1 MDEAVH
7 KANIQLSR
15 AGCKVKLTQRRA
27 GGSLSLVGTFPPKPG
42 SHKSKPHQQKISL
55 KSITGFSVLP
65 HAEGIKRAVA
75 EAKRLD
81 STLTLN
87 LFNWNDY
94 SDIPADRSK
103 APIAGALIPKFE
115 AWYFETRGRSGST
128 ETTWETDY
136 WEVYKRIDP
145 EARLTQDLLEDLIR
159 RTKPNSRS
167 RKRYYQ
173 ALKKLAEFGE
183 LEVNLKRIQEL
194 KGNYSSESVEPK
206 TLLTDEEIEELWS
219 QIDEPWLR
227 LCFGYLVTFGLRN
240 HELYYLDN
248 QALLEGG
255 YTIIVG
261 RNTKSKRQ
269 RVAYALPR
277 QWIEQFELRQEF
289 KLEPTPGKT
298 NRRLGE
304 VFSQAF
310 LNRNLP
316 SPYTFRHCWRERAI
330 RWGVDPSVAA
340 KSLGHSVSVSQQ
352 HYTAWISEKTCDL
365 AFERAE
371 EIGRN
376 AGSVPQS

>member
-1 MDEAVH
+1 VE
-7 KANIQLSR
+7 QS
-15 AGCKVKLTQRRA
+15 
-27 GGSLSLVGTFPPKPG
+27 P
-42 SHKSKPHQQKISL
+42 
-55 KSITGFSVLP
+55 
-65 HAEGIKRAVA
+65 
-75 EAKRLD
+75 
-81 STLTLN
+81 
-87 LFNWNDY
+87 
-94 SDIPADRSK
+94 
-103 APIAGALIPKFE
+103 GALAGTLIPRFE
-115 AWYFETRGRSGST
+115 AWYFETRGRTERT

-136 WEVYKRIDP
+136 WEVYKRIAP
-145 EARLTQDLLEDLIR
+145 EARLTQDLLEELIR

-167 RKRYYQ
+167 RKRYCQ
-173 ALKKLAEFGE
+173 AIKKLIEFGE
-183 LEVNLKRIQEL
+183 LNLNLRRIQEL
-194 KGNYSSESVEPK
+194 KGSYSSGSVEPK
-206 TLLTDEEIEELWS
+206 TLLTDEEIEQIWA

-240 HELYYLDN
+240 HELYYIDN
-248 QALLEGG
+248 QDLLAGG
-255 YTIIVG
+255 HTIVIG

-277 QWIEQFELRQEF
+277 RWIEQFELRQELTL
-289 KLEPTPGKT
+289 KPKPGKT

-310 LNRNLP
+310 LSRNLP

-330 RWGVDPSVAA
+330 RLGVDPSVAA

-371 EIGRN
+371 EMGRN

>member
-7 KANIQLSR
+7 KANALLAQG
-15 AGCKVKLTQRRA
+15 GCQVKLVQRRT

-42 SHKSKPHQQKISL
+42 SHHNKPHQQKISL
-55 KSITGFSVLP
+55 KAITGFSVLP
-65 HAEGIKRAVA
+65 HAEGIKRAIA

-81 STLTLN
+81 SSLTLN

-94 SDIPADRSK
+94 LETAVDSSN
-103 APIAGALIPKFE
+103 APLAGSLIPKFE
-115 AWYFETRGRSGST
+115 AWYFETRGRTEST

-136 WEVYKRIDP
+136 WEVYKRLAPDT
-145 EARLTQDLLEDLIR
+145 RLTQDLVEDLIR

-167 RKRYYQ
+167 RKRYCQ
-173 ALKKLAEFGE
+173 AFKKLAEFGE
-183 LEVNLKRIQEL
+183 LDLNLRRIQEL
-194 KGNYSSESVEPK
+194 KGSYSSQSVKPK
-206 TLLTDEEIEELWS
+206 ILLTDAEIEQIWG

-227 LCFGYLVTFGLRN
+227 LCFGYLATFGLRN
-240 HELYYLDN
+240 HELYYIDN
-248 QALLEGG
+248 QALLEGEH
-255 YTIIVG
+255 TIIIG

-277 QWIEQFELRQEF
+277 RWIEQFELRQEL
-289 KLEPTPGKT
+289 KLEPKPGKT

-340 KSLGHSVSVSQQ
+340 KSLGHSVTVSQQ

-371 EIGRN
+371 QMGRN